1 MKNVKK
7 YRTIGITSR
16 VEHKLS
22 LNGAIQMDKYK
33 NGQNIAAANEQN
45 IRTDFKESMTYG
57 DYLHLDK
64 LLTAQ
69 DGVSGHH
76 DESLFI
82 IIHQVSELWMKL
94 ILHELSAAIR
104 HIEADDLQPAFKQLA
119 RVSRI
124 QSQII
129 QGWDVLSTLTP
140 AEYLEFRDDL
150 GNASGFQSYQ
160 YRMIEFALG
169 YKTKHVLSIY
179 EKDPV
184 LHEQLTEAF
193 HAPGLYDAAI
203 QKLARSGF
211 KIDESVLSRDVS
223 TVYEPNDS
231 VREAW
236 KEIYR
241 NVDEHWELY
250 QLAEKLVDIEDW
262 LQQWR
267 FRHMKTVERI
277 IGFKQ
282 GTGGSSGVNYLKKV
296 LDQYFFPE
304 LWQIRTD
311 V

>member
-1 MKNVKK
+1 MN
-7 YRTIGITSR
+7 
-16 VEHKLS
+16 
-22 LNGAIQMDKYK
+22 DYK
-33 NGQNIAAANEQN
+33 NGQNIAAANESN

-57 DYLHLDK
+57 EYLHLDQ
-64 LLTAQ
+64 LLNAQ
-69 DGVSGHH
+69 GGVSGHH
-76 DESLFI
+76 DETLFI

-94 ILHELSAAIR
+94 ILHELTSAID
-104 HIEADDLQPAFKQLA
+104 HIGNDDLQPAFKQLA
-119 RVSRI
+119 RVSKI

-129 QGWDVLSTLTP
+129 QGWDVLATLTP
-140 AEYLEFRDDL
+140 AEYMEFRGDL

-169 YKTKHVLSIY
+169 YKTQHVLKIY
-179 EKDPV
+179 EKDET
-184 LHEQLTEAF
+184 LHKTLLEAF
-193 HAPGLYDAAI
+193 GKPGLYDAAI

-211 KIDESVLSRDVS
+211 HINPEVLNRDV
-223 TVYEPNDS
+223 TKVYESDES

-236 KEIYR
+236 KTVYR
-241 NVDEHWELY
+241 DVDTHWELY

-304 LWQIRTD
+304 LWEIRTEI
-311 V
+311 

>member
-1 MKNVKK
+1 
-7 YRTIGITSR
+7 
-16 VEHKLS
+16 
-22 LNGAIQMDKYK
+22 MDKYN
-33 NGQNIAAANEQN
+33 NGQNIAAASEKN

-57 DYLHLDK
+57 DYLHLDQ

-76 DESLFI
+76 DETLFI
-82 IIHQVSELWMKL
+82 VIHQVSELWMKL
-94 ILHELSAAIR
+94 ILHELRAAIR
-104 HIEADDLQPAFKQLA
+104 SIEADDLQPAFKQMA
-119 RVSRI
+119 RVSKI

-129 QGWDVLSTLTP
+129 NGWDVLATMTP
-140 AEYLEFRDDL
+140 AEYMEFRDDL

-169 YKTKHVLSIY
+169 YKTKHVLKIY
-179 EKDPV
+179 EKDPA
-184 LHEQLTEAF
+184 LLEELTAAF
-193 HAPGLYDAAI
+193 NAPGLYDAAI

-211 KIDESVLSRDVS
+211 PIDKEVLERDI
-223 TVYEPNDS
+223 TAVYEPNDS

-236 KEIYR
+236 KAVYR
-241 NVDEHWELY
+241 DVDTHWELY
-250 QLAEKLVDIEDW
+250 QMAEKLVDIEDW

-282 GTGGSSGVNYLKKV
+282 GTGGSSGVHYLKKV

-304 LWQIRTD
+304 LWDLRTEI
-311 V
+311 